1 MKPSH
6 NRGIKRFYYA
16 TKYSMQGIRAAY
28 KEEQA
33 FRYELAAMLLLVPA
47 AVWVAESGVQLALL
61 WGSCLLVLAFE
72 IVNSAIEAVV
82 DRWGPEYHEL
92 AGRAKDMGSAGVF
105 LMLILTAVM
114 WGGVLY
120 DNGLLG

>member
-1 MKPSH
+1 MKPSE
-6 NRGIKRFYYA
+6 NSGIRRFYYA
-16 TKYSMQGIRAAY
+16 TKYSIQGFRAAY

-47 AVWVAESGVQLALL
+47 AVWIAQSGVQLALL

-82 DRWGPEYHEL
+82 DRWGSEYHEL

-105 LMLILTAVM
+105 LMIILTVVV

-120 DNGLLG
+120 DNGVFG